1 MTAENFDLFFK
12 DDESQWLDALPNY
25 QRDIVSELLSVT
37 SNDYD
42 AAALSWLEASVDNTS
57 PFSGEPKKDK
67 KYFESLKTEV
77 HKLICGDPDYDA
89 DRNELAQLIKSERSR
104 SSLVAFISGVIGA
117 KIGLAAAFVSPAVVI
132 LFMMITKTSLN
143 AWCAIR

>member
-1 MTAENFDLFFK
+1 MTTTNLDSFFK

-25 QRDIVSELLSVT
+25 QKDVVSELLAFN

-42 AAALSWLEASVDNTS
+42 KAALSWLEASVDNTS

-67 KYFESLKTEV
+67 KYFESLKNEV
-77 HKLICGDPDYDA
+77 YKLLCGNPDYSA
-89 DRNELAQLIKSERSR
+89 DRDELTQLVKSEGSK
-104 SSLVAFISGVIGA
+104 SSVIAFISGIIGA
-117 KIGLAAAFVSPAVVI
+117 KLGLAAAFVSPAIVI

-143 AWCAIR
+143 AWCAMK

>member
-1 MTAENFDLFFK
+1 MTTENFDLFFE
-12 DDESQWLDALPNY
+12 DDETQWLEALPNY
-25 QRDIVSELLSVT
+25 QKDIVAELLSVT
-37 SNDYD
+37 SNDYN

-57 PFSGEPKKDK
+57 PFSGGPKSDK
-67 KYFESLKTEV
+67 KYFEALKNEV
-77 HKLICGDPDYDA
+77 YKLLCGDPDYDA
-89 DRNELAQLIKSERSR
+89 DRDELNQLIKSEKSKT
-104 SSLVAFISGVIGA
+104 SLVAVISGIIGA